1 MLDAIIA
8 VTLAAPDLGEAER
21 AYSAQLGYQV
31 VERAQVSRSL
41 AKSWEAKAMRG
52 RDYVLMQPASGEPVY
67 LRIVAAEPALPG
79 YAPLRTY
86 GWNAN
91 EILVEDPVALARQV
105 REPFKVIGEP
115 RPLDF
120 NPNIIAMQVTG
131 PAGEVNYFTRIPPTG
146 SVFNLGSAKSFVD
159 RTFIVVVGGPDVDAL
174 RSFYRDVLQAPTSD
188 VQTTKINVLQD
199 AYGLP
204 GDTGTRIGIVQF
216 PSSFLIE
223 LDQYPEAAIS
233 RPIRRGHLPPGIA
246 MVTFAVRNFDGV
258 QLPWKVEPAVRA
270 EAPYNGRRAGLII
283 GPAGEWIEL
292 VETGDSVVTGNSVA
306 RSGAKP

>member
-8 VTLAAPDLGEAER
+8 VTLSAPDLGKAER
-21 AYSAQLGYQV
+21 AYQAELGYQV

-41 AKSWEAKAMRG
+41 ASGWDAPAMRG
-52 RDYVLMQPASGEPVY
+52 REYVLLQPASGEPVY
-67 LRIVAAEPALPG
+67 LRIVAAETPLPG

-91 EILVEDPVALARQV
+91 EILVEDPVALAPRLG
-105 REPFKVIGEP
+105 ESFKVIGEP

-120 NPNIIAMQVTG
+120 NPKIIAMQAIG

-174 RSFYRDVLQAPTSD
+174 RAFYRDALQAPTTD
-188 VQTTKINVLQD
+188 AQQTKINVLQD
-199 AYGLP
+199 AYGLSP
-204 GDTGTRIGIVQF
+204 DAETRIGIVQF

-223 LDQYPEAAIS
+223 LDQYPEGAIE
-233 RPIRRGHLPPGIA
+233 RPTRRGHLPPGIA
-246 MVTFAVRNFDGV
+246 MVTFAVKSLDALD
-258 QLPWKVEPAVRA
+258 LPWKVKPRVRT
-270 EAPYNGRRAGLII
+270 EAPYNGRRAGIVI

-292 VETGDSVVTGNSVA
+292 VETGDSG
-306 RSGAKP
+306 SGSGS

>member
-8 VTLAAPDLGEAER
+8 VTLSAPDLGEVER
-21 AYSAQLGYQV
+21 AYQAQLGYQV

-41 AKSWEAKAMRG
+41 AGSWDAKAMRG

-67 LRIVAAEPALPG
+67 LRIVSAEAPLPG

-91 EILVEDPVALARQV
+91 EILVEDPVALAPRL
-105 REPFKVIGEP
+105 REPFKEIGAP

-120 NPNIIAMQVTG
+120 NPNVIAMQVTG

-159 RTFIVVVGGPDVDAL
+159 RTFIVVVGGPDVGAL
-174 RSFYRDVLQAPTSD
+174 RAFYRDVLQAPTTDPQPS
-188 VQTTKINVLQD
+188 KINVLQD
-199 AYGLP
+199 AYGLSP
-204 GDTGTRIGIVQF
+204 DAETLMGIVQF

-223 LDQYPEAAIS
+223 LDQYPEGAIA

-246 MVTFAVRNFDGV
+246 MVTFAVKNFDAV
-258 QLPWKVEPAVRA
+258 PLPWKVKPAVRT

-292 VETGDSVVTGNSVA
+292 VETGDSRPDPV
-306 RSGAKP
+306 P

>member
-8 VTLAAPDLGEAER
+8 VTLSAPDLGATER
-21 AYSAQLGYQV
+21 AYETQLGYRI
-31 VERAQVSRSL
+31 VERAEVSRSL
-41 AKSWEAKAMRG
+41 AGAWGARAMKG

-67 LRIVAAEPALPG
+67 LRIVDADDAPG

-91 EILVEDPVALARQV
+91 EILVEDPVQLAPLLK
-105 REPFKVIGEP
+105 EPFTIIGHP

-159 RTFIVVVGGPDVDAL
+159 RTFIVVAGGPDIDAS
-174 RSFYRDVLQAPTSD
+174 RAFYRDVLRMPTTD
-188 VQTTKINVLQD
+188 PVPTKIHVLQD

-204 GDTGTRIGIVQF
+204 REAETRIGIVRF

-223 LDQYPEAAIS
+223 LDQYPPAAVK
-233 RPIRRGHLPPGIA
+233 RPTRRGHLPPGIA
-246 MVTFAVRNFDGV
+246 MVTFAVKSFDGV
-258 QLPWKVEPAVRA
+258 KLPWKVKPRVRA
-270 EAPYNGRRAGLII
+270 AMPYSGRRSGIVI

-292 VETGDSVVTGNSVA
+292 IETA
-306 RSGAKP
+306 APR